1 MTLSLCKKNKTH
13 NSVLTTK
20 LDSTPKILKYKWII
34 GRVTGEQKMKSKH
47 FILQA

>member
-13 NSVLTTK
+13 NSVLTAK
-20 LDSTPKILKYKWII
+20 LDGTPRILKYKWII
-34 GRVTGEQKMKSKH
+34 GRVIGEQKMKFKH